1 MQVGSQ
7 DEEEED
13 PAQKTE
19 QSSARVGGEPR
30 VWGPRNHVKKLA
42 VCGWRLVLLR
52 MGSSLLDLAS

>member
-19 QSSARVGGEPR
+19 QSSAGVGGEPGM
-30 VWGPRNHVKKLA
+30 WGPRNHVKKLS

-52 MGSSLLDLAS
+52 KGS

>member
-1 MQVGSQ
+1 MQVGRQ

-13 PAQKTE
+13 PAQKTQ
-19 QSSARVGGEPR
+19 QSSAGVGGEPR

-52 MGSSLLDLAS
+52 MGS